1 MAPYAADDQV
11 PSLGGAEQ
19 PHFFALGQ
27 ATTEQP
33 TIQHIVY
40 CSVLGFTPTWNYY
53 DQQVIGT
60 GTTTCQQAVEVIRIQ
75 VCIQKRLHG
84 TSSWGSP
91 VCGPVHFLTTVRT
104 ISRSFRVYCT
114 RGATYDY
121 RTYAIGSATHDGVTS
136 GSADPSDS
144 YVVVGTSCI

>member
-1 MAPYAADDQV
+1 MRVFARRTAASGALAVLILIVAMGGALGSAGPPEQGVSPIMAPYAADDQV

-60 GTTTCQQAVEVIRIQ
+60 GTTTCQQAVEVIRMG
-75 VCIQKRLHG
+75 L
-84 TSSWGSP
+84 
-91 VCGPVHFLTTVRT
+91 
-104 ISRSFRVYCT
+104 SRS
-114 RGATYDY
+114 
-121 RTYAIGSATHDGVTS
+121 S
-136 GSADPSDS
+136 
-144 YVVVGTSCI
+144 